1 MTREEAIEWIENIKE
16 KYIHGGDEA
25 FDDARRKAL
34 DMAIEALQAE
44 PVKHGKWEV
53 IKRGQI
59 GYSASDFKCSVCGT
73 PNRCYSLTNHCAH
86 CGAKMDKK

>member
-1 MTREEAIEWIENIKE
+1 MKLIDADLFLEEI
-16 KYIHGGDEA
+16 
-25 FDDARRKAL
+25 RKGATVEDL
-34 DMAIEALQAE
+34 KKLVTECKGVPVTVDAE

-59 GYSASDFKCSVCGT
+59 GYNASDFKCSICGT

-86 CGAKMDKK
+86 CGAKMDKD